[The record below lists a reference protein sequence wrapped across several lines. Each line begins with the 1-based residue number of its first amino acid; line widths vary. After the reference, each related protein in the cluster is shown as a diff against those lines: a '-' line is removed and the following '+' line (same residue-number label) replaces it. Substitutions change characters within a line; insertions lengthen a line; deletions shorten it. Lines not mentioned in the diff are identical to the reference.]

1 MSNSGKLRRER
12 DAEVARK
19 AILDAAEKIFAQ
31 EGFDGA
37 RIDVIAEASGYNKS
51 LIFHYFEDKLGLY
64 RAIVLRMKEM
74 VYAGLSPMLAP
85 FLTDDATPLSTGQVR
100 VVLETAIRWYFN
112 FLIEHTH
119 ILRILAWEAAESWR
133 TFNSIFPTSDG
144 IQSSLKHL
152 ETYTRFIRR
161 AQAAGLIAPEFDPLF
176 LLINV
181 TDMCIMYLLSIP
193 RYSLV
198 YGEPPHASPE
208 RLAATREQIIKLLLD
223 GILAR

>member
-1 MSNSGKLRRER
+1 MSDSGKLRRER

-19 AILDAAEKIFAQ
+19 ALLDAAEEIFAQ

-37 RIDVIAEASGYNKS
+37 RIDAIAEASGYNKS

-74 VYAGLSPMLAP
+74 GYAGLAPMLAP
-85 FLTDDATPLSTGQVR
+85 FLNDDATPLSAGQVR
-100 VVLETAIRWYFN
+100 AVLETAIRWYFN
-112 FLIEHTH
+112 YLVEHPR

-133 TFNSIFPTSDG
+133 TFNSIFPTPDEV
-144 IQSSLKHL
+144 QQSLKHL
-152 ETYTRFIRR
+152 ETYISFIRR
-161 AQAAGLIAPEFDPLF
+161 AQTAGLIAQEFDPLF

-181 TDMCIMYLLSIP
+181 TDMCIMNLLSIP

-198 YGEPPHASPE
+198 YGEATQTSPE
-208 RLAATREQIIKLLLD
+208 RLVYTREQIIKLLLD

>member
-1 MSNSGKLRRER
+1 MSDSGKLRRER

-19 AILDAAEKIFAQ
+19 AILDAAEEIFAQ

-37 RIDVIAEASGYNKS
+37 RIDAIAEASGYNKS

-64 RAIVLRMKEM
+64 RAVVLRMKEM

-85 FLTDDATPLSTGQVR
+85 FLTDDATPLSAGQVR
-100 VVLETAIRWYFN
+100 TVFETAIRWYFN
-112 FLIEHTH
+112 YLVEQPR
-119 ILRILAWEAAESWR
+119 ILRILAWEAAECWR
-133 TFNSIFPTSDG
+133 TFNSIFPTPDG
-144 IQSSLKHL
+144 VQRTLKHL
-152 ETYTRFIRR
+152 ETYISFISR

-176 LLINV
+176 LLISV

-198 YGEPPHASPE
+198 YGEPTHASPE